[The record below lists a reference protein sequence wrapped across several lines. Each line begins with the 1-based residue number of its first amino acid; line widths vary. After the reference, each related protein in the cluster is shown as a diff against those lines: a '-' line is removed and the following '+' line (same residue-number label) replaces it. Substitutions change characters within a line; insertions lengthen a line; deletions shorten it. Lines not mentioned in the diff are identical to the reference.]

1 MVSRKEKAWKFDVFV
16 AHSKKDEIFK
26 DSVVDYLEKNKITCC
41 HYQEHF
47 APGKPISLNIYERMK
62 ESRKILFII
71 SQAYLKSDWIKF
83 EKSQA
88 EQISQSEGRKNIIYV
103 LYGDVKEDEILYSFK
118 SPTYLK
124 YDPDPVEKERFFL
137 KLKKQIQGKHLIFS
151 TII

>member
-1 MVSRKEKAWKFDVFV
+1 MASPKEKAWKFDVFV
-16 AHSKKDEIFK
+16 AHSKEDEIFK
-26 DSVVDYLEKNKITCC
+26 DSVVVHLEKNKITCC

-47 APGKPISLNIYERMK
+47 APGKPNPLNIYERMN
-62 ESRKILFII
+62 ECRKILFII
-71 SQAYLKSDWIKF
+71 SQAYLRSDWIKF

-88 EQISQSEGRKNIIYV
+88 EKISQSEGRKNIIYV
-103 LYGDVKEDEILYSFK
+103 LYGDVKEDEIPYSFK

-137 KLKKQIQGKHLIFS
+137 KLRKQIQGEHLIFS